1 MPPRTSWSSLLPGLI
16 ALAVVVSIAIGVV
29 VFGGVGKERGD
40 TMRLY
45 VLTNAA
51 QGVMG
56 GTEVWLVGQKVGTVD
71 RIDFR
76 SPETDTSMR
85 VVLALSVR
93 REDAGQIRQDSRAQI
108 RTGGSLIGPAI
119 VYLTAGTPGSPAM
132 ASGDTLRAQRQ
143 ADAVGAGSKLMAS
156 ASQELG
162 PLMADA
168 RTVMAL
174 ARGRKLAPPNGGS
187 LIEEHDGDV
196 AELRSHFNRLR
207 DLFGGAAGSRSVVSG
222 AQTALARADSI
233 RSLVNSPTTSL
244 GRFRRDS
251 TLGGTVARVRDELAR
266 VRAQLASVEGSAGR
280 FTGDSAMTRS
290 IAAAQQ
296 ELTLLMEDIRRR
308 PRRYLSF

>member
-1 MPPRTSWSSLLPGLI
+1 MPPRTSWSNLLPGLI

-51 QGVMG
+51 QGVTG
-56 GTEVWLVGQKVGTVD
+56 STEVWLVGQKIGKVD

-76 SPETDTSMR
+76 SPQTDTAMR
-85 VVLALSVR
+85 VVLALTVR

-108 RTGGSLIGPAI
+108 RTGGTVIGPAI
-119 VYLTAGTPGSPAM
+119 VYLTAGTPGSPGLAN
-132 ASGDTLRAQRQ
+132 GDTLRAQPQ
-143 ADAVGAGSKLMAS
+143 ADAVGAGTKLMAS
-156 ASQELG
+156 ASREFG

-168 RTVMAL
+168 RAVMAL
-174 ARGRKLAPPNGGS
+174 ARGRKLAPGNGS
-187 LIEEHDGDV
+187 LIEEQDGEV
-196 AELRSHFNRLR
+196 EALRGHVTRLR
-207 DLFGGAAGSRSVVSG
+207 DLFGDAGGARTVMSG
-222 AQTALARADSI
+222 ARSALARADSI
-233 RSLVNSPTTSL
+233 RTLLNSPTTSL

-280 FTGDSAMTRS
+280 FTNDSAMTRS
-290 IAAAQQ
+290 IAEAQQ
-296 ELTLLMEDIRRR
+296 ELTLLMDDMRRR
-308 PRRYLSF
+308 PRRYLAF

>member
-1 MPPRTSWSSLLPGLI
+1 MPPRTSWSNLLPGLI

-40 TMRLY
+40 TVRLY

-56 GTEVWLVGQKVGTVD
+56 GTEVWLVGQKIGTVD

-76 SPETDTSMR
+76 SPEADTSMR
-85 VVLALSVR
+85 VVLALTVR
-93 REDAGQIRQDSRAQI
+93 REDASQIRHDSHAQI
-108 RTGGSLIGPAI
+108 RMGGSVIGPAV
-119 VYLTAGTPGSPAM
+119 VYLTAGTPSSPAI

-143 ADAVGAGSKLMAS
+143 ADAVGSGAKLMAS

-174 ARGRKLAPPNGGS
+174 ARRRTQAAQGS
-187 LIEEHDGDV
+187 FIEEHNGEV
-196 AELRSHFNRLR
+196 AELRSNFTRLR
-207 DLFGGAAGSRSVVSG
+207 DLLSGAGGSRSVMVG
-222 AQTALARADSI
+222 ARSALARADSI
-233 RSLVNSPTTSL
+233 RSLLNSPKTSL

-251 TLGGTVARVRDELAR
+251 TLGETVARVRDELAR

-280 FTGDSAMTRS
+280 FTRDSAMTRS
-290 IAAAQQ
+290 IAEAQR
-296 ELTLLMEDIRRR
+296 ELTLLMDDFRRR
-308 PRRYLSF
+308 PRRYLAF